1 MLLSSENQVC
11 PGYALVVENT
21 GTMPLR
27 RQRVRREGAGG
38 VAEQG
43 RASIGRPW
51 NTGEPSP
58 TQDTYPEPGCHRAT
72 TSSDAAGGDARRR
85 DRRAHRHPGIAAAR
99 PKTKR
104 RIEESGSLSA
114 PIVPF
119 ESWRTREGEEPGS
132 REGKIPQVAGGRLY
146 AEPSAW
152 RHALNPPR
160 K

>member
-11 PGYALVVENT
+11 PGTALVVENT
-21 GTMPLR
+21 GAMPLR
-27 RQRVRREGAGG
+27 RHRVRRGGSGG

-58 TQDTYPEPGCHRAT
+58 TQDTYPESGCHRAT

-85 DRRAHRHPGIAAAR
+85 DRRAHRHPGIATAR
-99 PKTKR
+99 PKTKQCA
-104 RIEESGSLSA
+104 EASGSLSA

-119 ESWRTREGEEPGS
+119 ESWRTRDGEEPVS
-132 REGKIPQVAGGRLY
+132 REGKIPQVAGGHLY
-146 AEPSAW
+146 AATRAW

-160 K
+160 Q